1 MSSKAATA
9 CWNFIAAGNFTLP
22 MAKVVANVV
31 AVEGYRPALANAKLN
46 AQKYGLENIR
56 WSGESVPVALGGL
69 KTPREFYQNH
79 PRPDAQRRQR
89 Y

>member
-1 MSSKAATA
+1 
-9 CWNFIAAGNFTLP
+9 

-31 AVEGYRPALANAKLN
+31 AVEAIGRRLANAKLN

-79 PRPDAQRRQR
+79 PRPAAQRQR